1 MRVNLVSVVLLGSVT
16 ALTPSPAPSA
26 SPAADP
32 CMSSGHTSLLAALN
46 RPTVGFSACSV
57 KTADFVSELGYAN
70 QSGDSGAVQYPQGFL
85 RYGVGP
91 GVEVDVI
98 GPAYQ
103 TARGGASGFL
113 DSGVGA
119 KWEFSHT
126 QSTASAIDF
135 LYTAPVGAT
144 PLTAGTPSETLNF
157 DYGATIGAQLG
168 FGLTA
173 GIERTGGFTT
183 LLPSFVFTKQNGSRA
198 QLYIEAFWQT
208 KTSSGGSL
216 FGADGGWQYLITPQL
231 EVDVEAGRTVAP
243 LSRNHYYG
251 FGVGLRL

>member
-1 MRVNLVSVVLLGSVT
+1 VNLASVVLLGSVT

-32 CMSSGHTSLLAALN
+32 CSSSGHTSLLAALN

-57 KTADFVSELGYAN
+57 KTHEFVSEFGYAN
-70 QSGDSGAVQYPQGFL
+70 QSGDFGLAQYPQGFL
-85 RYGVGP
+85 RYGIRPGLEVGI
-91 GVEVDVI
+91 I

-113 DSGVGA
+113 DSGLGA

-126 QSTASAIDF
+126 ETTASAIDF
-135 LYTAPVGAT
+135 LYTAPVGAMAF
-144 PLTAGTPSETLNF
+144 TAGTPSETLNF

-168 FGLTA
+168 FGVTA

-183 LLPSFVFTKQNGSRA
+183 LLPSLVFTKQNGSRT
-198 QLYIEAFWQT
+198 QLYVEAFWQT
-208 KTSSGGSL
+208 KTPSGGSL
-216 FGADGGWQYLITPQL
+216 FGTDGGLQYLLMPQL
-231 EVDVEAGRTVAP
+231 EIDVEAGRTIAP